1 MVTGQDARWNYMAV
15 PDTPTS
21 GYVGNAEFAIR
32 ARVRWE
38 DGRRAQLGW
47 WVWFD
52 APRGRSVADWKVE
65 QIPLVDWLV
74 SKSTP
79 KLSAVQTAAVANP
92 DRELAV
98 WGTDRVFGFPEM
110 LPGLTPGLGH
120 K

>member
-1 MVTGQDARWNYMAV
+1 MA
-15 PDTPTS
+15 S
-21 GYVGNAEFAIR
+21 AAIPPISSR
-32 ARVRWE
+32 DIPLA
-38 DGRRAQLGW
+38 
-47 WVWFD
+47 
-52 APRGRSVADWKVE
+52 ADWKVE

-79 KLSAVQTAAVANP
+79 KLGAVQTAAVANP

-98 WGTDRVFGFPEM
+98 WGTDRVFRFPEM